1 MQKVA
6 KINLAF
12 AEVLREFRK
21 EAGLSQERLALDAEL
36 DRTYISLLE
45 RGLRQ
50 PSIKTLFAIASILEV
65 PPHKI
70 VLSVEN
76 KMNSVKF

>member
-6 KINLAF
+6 EINLIF

-21 EAGLSQERLALDAEL
+21 ESGLSQERLALEAEL

-50 PSIKTLFAIASILEV
+50 PSMKTLFAIASVLKV

-70 VLSVEN
+70 VQAIEN
-76 KMNSVKF
+76 RINSGQ

>member
-1 MQKVA
+1 MRKVVN
-6 KINLAF
+6 INTAF
-12 AEVLREFRK
+12 AEVLRELRK

-50 PSIKTLFAIASILEV
+50 PSIKTLFAIAAILNV

-70 VLSVEN
+70 VQAVEN
-76 KMNSVKF
+76 RMTSAQ